1 MSKKFW
7 LVCASALLSDF
18 ISASIIPKLYEKHA
32 IDACIAEYTVRGQ
45 ILRAFDGWVLSST
58 ECGEFYKCMYTVKNI
73 DICSFVICER
83 IFDVVFV
90 HYS

>member
-1 MSKKFW
+1 M
-7 LVCASALLSDF
+7 
-18 ISASIIPKLYEKHA
+18 
-32 IDACIAEYTVRGQ
+32 RGQ
-45 ILRAFDGWVLSST
+45 IPRAFDGWALGST
-58 ECGEFYKCMYTVKNI
+58 ECGEFYKCMYAVKNI